1 MSAWN
6 AMYLK
11 ELKELRLAGAI
22 ALILTVALDLYAL
35 SASRQQGPPFEV
47 VLLALPYLS
56 AFFLPLLLAHALTSE
71 WRGTH
76 YQMLSLPVPR
86 AVVVLTKAQ
95 AVLTLAAALFL
106 ANTATVHLVL
116 ASTVSRGGPELVL
129 LSTFHAAHLW
139 SLAGCLYWGILLL
152 LCGIAVVVAAT
163 RLLVPRL
170 KGLAAAAVTLLGLY
184 LYAKLADYAMAA
196 ISTALGLGPVEPSM
210 IGPSAFMAEAP
221 VQFLYAALLGAAYL
235 AVGALLFERAVEA

>member
-1 MSAWN
+1 MTAWN

-22 ALILTVALDLYAL
+22 ALILTVALDVYAL
-35 SASRQQGPPFEV
+35 SLSRQQGPPFELA
-47 VLLALPYLS
+47 LLALPYLS

-95 AVLTLAAALFL
+95 AVCTLGAALFV
-106 ANTATVHLVL
+106 ANTATVHLVFAREVDRALQGSGFFKTDVDGWGIWSTL
-116 ASTVSRGGPELVL
+116 ASV
-129 LSTFHAAHLW
+129 
-139 SLAGCLYWGILLL
+139 YWGILLL
-152 LCGIAVVVAAT
+152 LGGIAVVVAAT

-170 KGLAAAAVTLLGLY
+170 KGLAAAGVTLFGLY
-184 LYAKLADYAMAA
+184 LYGNLHGSVVALLAEILGRPATVTGFGPTDA
-196 ISTALGLGPVEPSM
+196 IAN
-210 IGPSAFMAEAP
+210 AP
-221 VQFLYAALLGAAYL
+221 VQFLCAALLGAAYL